1 MAASL
6 EFAHKLFDAAQRMRT
21 KLARLYDK
29 EGHFADYFLSEG
41 NFVRHFLSEG
51 PFVPVLPVFDLSRAA
66 ASNASETRGIASP
79 QQEHAYQSRVC
90 EGSRCHAPLLRPED
104 AAQLLSWHR
113 EQLQRTLRLP
123 QNEAAERRLMLGLGN
138 IKQTALAYSDGIGYI
153 EQMVRDQLIAAI
165 GKEVRSSDLQEFM
178 THHHKRLFGAEYS
191 PRQPTPDAETDPC
204 FATASSTL
212 VTRCSKHTPTSRL
225 FML

>member
-29 EGHFADYFLSEG
+29 EGHFAD
-41 NFVRHFLSEG
+41 HFLSEG
-51 PFVPVLPVFDLSRAA
+51 HFVPVLPVFDLSRAA

-165 GKEVRSSDLQEFM
+165 GKEVRSSDLQSFM

>member
-29 EGHFADYFLSEG
+29 EGHFADHFYNNEGHFVTTRTLRQSEG
-41 NFVRHFLSEG
+41 H
-51 PFVPVLPVFDLSRAA
+51 FVPVLPVFDASRAA

-104 AAQLLSWHR
+104 ATQLLSWHR
-113 EQLQRTLRLP
+113 EQLRKTLRLP

-138 IKQTALAYSDGIGYI
+138 IKQMALAYSDGIGYI

-165 GKEVRSSDLQEFM
+165 GKEVRSSDLQSFM
-178 THHHKRLFGAEYS
+178 DHHHKRLFGAEYS
-191 PRQPTPDAETDPC
+191 PRQPTPDAETDLC
-204 FATASSTL
+204 VAL
-212 VTRCSKHTPTSRL
+212 
-225 FML
+225 

>member
-165 GKEVRSSDLQEFM
+165 GKEVRSSDLQSFM

-191 PRQPTPDAETDPC
+191 PRQPTPDAETDPYV
-204 FATASSTL
+204 ATASSTL

>member
-1 MAASL
+1 MLQVAASL

-29 EGHFADYFLSEG
+29 EGHFAD
-41 NFVRHFLSEG
+41 HFLSEG
-51 PFVPVLPVFDLSRAA
+51 HFVPVLPFFDASRASS
-66 ASNASETRGIASP
+66 SNGSETRGIASP

-165 GKEVRSSDLQEFM
+165 GKEVRSSDLQSFM
-178 THHHKRLFGAEYS
+178 DHHHKRLFGAEYS

-204 FATASSTL
+204 VATASSTL
-212 VTRCSKHTPTSRL
+212 VTRCFRYTPASRL